1 MQRGSHPINCHRLG
15 AGIEMDGNSTWKDLI
30 VLDRPWLV
38 VLLTMSSS
46 YLELFISRPAEDS
59 PFLMMAA
66 LLSTVCGS
74 PPIHPSSRF
83 QTFRSDLT
91 SDVTL

>member
-1 MQRGSHPINCHRLG
+1 
-15 AGIEMDGNSTWKDLI
+15 MDGNTSWKGL
-30 VLDRPWLV
+30 VVWERSWLV
-38 VLLTMSSS
+38 VLLTMSSLH
-46 YLELFISRPAEDS
+46 LELFISRPTEDS

-74 PPIHPSSRF
+74 SPIHPSSRY

-91 SDVTL
+91 SDVTP